1 MYVRS
6 KRTPSPGEEIKIEYN
21 NEKKNETGY
30 QPYYVVYCICDNCKF
45 NFDPAKCY
53 HFDFLLTL
61 MCSDKNLKIDQESE
75 ILTVPKPAFAWF
87 LRQLVSKKI
96 KHSFNIQTLMINQA

>member
-6 KRTPSPGEEIKIEYN
+6 KRIPPPGEEIRIEY
-21 NEKKNETGY
+21 KNEVGY
-30 QPYYVVYCICDNCKF
+30 QPYYVVCCICDNCNF
-45 NFDPAKCY
+45 NPAKCY
-53 HFDFLLTL
+53 HLDFLLTL
-61 MCSDKNLKIDQESE
+61 MCSDKNLKIDQESR

-96 KHSFNIQTLMINQA
+96 KYSFNIQTLMINQA